1 MYFKYFEKMFQI
13 LKLFFAV
20 FRYFEEFEK
29 RIPRAEM
36 EKMEVIK
43 IFIFLISLHAFFSYR
58 LPLHCDSLYLPRLL
72 FLESWR
78 KLIKN
83 ILEQSVEATG
93 EVFLSSYWSIGF
105 RLQYHLSLF
114 NTVHNFQV
122 LHRVVILIFC

>member
-1 MYFKYFEKMFQI
+1 MLSLGTLKSLRKGFQE
-13 LKLFFAV
+13 LKW
-20 FRYFEEFEK
+20 K
-29 RIPRAEM
+29 RWRWSS
-36 EKMEVIK
+36 
-43 IFIFLISLHAFFSYR
+43 IFIFLISLHAFFSYW
-58 LPLHCDSLYLPRLL
+58 LPLHCDFLYLSRLL

-122 LHRVVILIFC
+122 LHRVVILIFCWPIQTTPLRLRSR